1 MDNTTII
8 SKKWWTS
15 KTLWVNIIS
24 ILILTIQS
32 GTGLQLPIPIAA
44 QATIIAI
51 LNIILR
57 TITNS
62 NLTV

>member
-1 MDNTTII
+1 MEVKTI
-8 SKKWWTS
+8 SKKWYLS
-15 KTLWVNIIS
+15 KTLWANVIS
-24 ILILTIQS
+24 IIILTIQN
-32 GTGLQLPIPIAA
+32 GTGTQILNVPMAA

-62 NLTV
+62 NITV